1 MNPFDDCFSLYF
13 KQSPMPSGGLGDSH
27 GVGLAS
33 AFSAEQK
40 RAEEQLMETFDG
52 VQALVHARSANM
64 SLVVSESDDVLA
76 EALEQEAKH
85 VYQMIVIG
93 NERKWTRT
101 HQHVHHLNLHRHH
114 LPHIRFGGSRRRG
127 QSGYTNS
134 STEEAEG
141 NLHQGQTDN
150 SDDDDDGDFVN
161 DDEGSVH
168 FSDLVGS
175 STTSLLVVHPP
186 LEAQESVQGSGW
198 LPQWLSGG
206 GQDRTGRRGDEVDDD
221 EARQAGDMATDDEQD
236 ASNSKGL
243 DVEQG
248 RIDSKE

>member
-1 MNPFDDCFSLYF
+1 LPLLIYC
-13 KQSPMPSGGLGDSH
+13 KQSPTPADESGDGH

-64 SLVVSESDDVLA
+64 SLIVSESDDVLA
-76 EALEQEAKH
+76 EALDQEAKH

-93 NERKWTRT
+93 NERKWSRT

-114 LPHIRFGGSRRRG
+114 LPHIHFGGRRGRG
-127 QSGYTNS
+127 QSADSNS
-134 STEEAEG
+134 SAEG
-141 NLHQGQTDN
+141 NLEHGQTDN
-150 SDDDDDGDFVN
+150 ADYDDDADGEFVN
-161 DDEGSVH
+161 GGDEHDGSVH

-186 LEAQESVQGSGW
+186 LEAQECVQGPGW
-198 LPQWLSGG
+198 LPKWLRGG
-206 GQDRTGRRGDEVDDD
+206 CQERTGRQGGEVDDD
-221 EARQAGDMATDDEQD
+221 AAREAGDMAADDEQD
-236 ASNSKGL
+236 LASNSKGL

-248 RIDSKE
+248 RSCDTKE